1 MVSTHYSYDGLI
13 SQDYIFI
20 YLKFPIFT
28 NILKCLTVSKL

>member
-20 YLKFPIFT
+20 YF
-28 NILKCLTVSKL
+28 CLLMFYRIIY